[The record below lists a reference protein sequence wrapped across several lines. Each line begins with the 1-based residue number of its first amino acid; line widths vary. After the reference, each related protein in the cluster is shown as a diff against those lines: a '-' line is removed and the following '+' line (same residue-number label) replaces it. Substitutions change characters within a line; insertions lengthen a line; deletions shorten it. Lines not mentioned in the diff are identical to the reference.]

1 MDDTTTGT
9 TGALLRGGPPEPES
23 LARFLA
29 RPLRVLVATPVRQ
42 FQVLGVLTLAATVW
56 AAFAWIVVP
65 TDPFGPSATD
75 EVVGTLA
82 GLVEGT
88 VEERWVARYFLLAL
102 GAAVV
107 ACSALAVW
115 GAVLGV
121 HSIVV
126 AGRLNRAGQ
135 RFDTDDSHVP
145 PTLAFWGT
153 LVLGML
159 TRNVARLTAL
169 VGWTLPGGWGVLD
182 PALTLWWS
190 VTFATVLATLWRL
203 VQRRR
208 WHRARERRR
217 AEGRVRAAERRA
229 AAKEARRLGRER

>member
-1 MDDTTTGT
+1 RRRRRSSRPPSPAGSVARAARRSVSGATSPGCGGTRPAVDDTTTGT

-29 RPLRVLVATPVRQ
+29 RPLRVLVTTPVRQ

-107 ACSALAVW
+107 A
-115 GAVLGV
+115 
-121 HSIVV
+121 
-126 AGRLNRAGQ
+126 
-135 RFDTDDSHVP
+135 
-145 PTLAFWGT
+145 
-153 LVLGML
+153 
-159 TRNVARLTAL
+159 
-169 VGWTLPGGWGVLD
+169 
-182 PALTLWWS
+182 
-190 VTFATVLATLWRL
+190 
-203 VQRRR
+203 
-208 WHRARERRR
+208 
-217 AEGRVRAAERRA
+217 
-229 AAKEARRLGRER
+229 